1 MIKRGQI
8 TIFVILGIVL
18 IVALVLVG
26 VFKGEEVKK
35 GVEKQITSVGSMSEY
50 VAEVEVIVQDCL
62 EHSMIETFAEL
73 GVGAIGNYKEDF
85 GKILKFKVLECV
97 DFSSVNAKVVSE
109 GIDSVDVSYAA
120 GNTKIQVNLN
130 YDISIEKDEN
140 VKRLNKFYS
149 EVSIIPECCIP
160 VQVDGNCKAKESS
173 NVVSCGRLFKIDQG
187 ESLEMDGEC
196 SAC

>member
-1 MIKRGQI
+1 MTVINPNQNKKKIFCPGI
-8 TIFVILGIVL
+8 LILVFVIIVL
-18 IVALVLVG
+18 GG
-26 VFKGEEVKK
+26 VY
-35 GVEKQITSVGSMSEY
+35 ISEY
-50 VAEVEVIVQDCL
+50 NRL
-62 EHSMIETFAEL
+62 
-73 GVGAIGNYKEDF
+73 
-85 GKILKFKVLECV
+85 
-97 DFSSVNAKVVSE
+97 
-109 GIDSVDVSYAA
+109 
-120 GNTKIQVNLN
+120 VNLN